1 MIIGIEKFLSIT
13 NKLVVDMR
21 TKEEYESG
29 HIIDA
34 INFEILNHEE
44 RKKVSI
50 LYNKGLN
57 QEAYLLAYE
66 YALDKLPKLFKT
78 IKKYK
83 DRNIIFYCARGGSR
97 STIVYEV
104 FKNLK
109 AISIYKIKD
118 GYKSYRQFSN
128 DFFENSLMS
137 YDSLTIYENIGVKL
151 LSESISS
158 NKYLL
163 LDLRNKMKPEENPF
177 ILLKDKKEYLNN
189 RMLNY
194 FVFEKLYHSKHRK
207 IVFILPVIKNISDVL
222 HEKLSRLIELGN
234 GLYLSSTIDERI
246 KIIKERYLEGDF
258 TTKLLINF
266 LNNKRKE
273 ISNTLVDDVI
283 QSLNE
288 KMYEK
293 AIELIL
299 LNYTDPIMSY
309 YVNKNEIK
317 KFRNIKKINEYLE
330 SWSE

>member
-1 MIIGIEKFLSIT
+1 MIIGVENFLSMT
-13 NKLVVDMR
+13 NKLVIDMR

-44 RKKVSI
+44 RKEVSI

-66 YALDKLPKLFKT
+66 YALDKLPKLFKI

-83 DRNIIFYCARGGSR
+83 DRSIIFYCARGGSR
-97 STIVYEV
+97 SSIVYEV

-137 YDSLTIYENIGVKL
+137 YDALTIYENIGVKL
-151 LSESISS
+151 PRESINN

-177 ILLKDKKEYLNN
+177 ILLKTKKEYLNN

-194 FVFEKLYHSKHRK
+194 FIFEKLYHSEHRR
-207 IVFILPVIKNISDVL
+207 IVFILPVIKNVSDVL
-222 HEKLSRLIELGN
+222 HEKVSQLIELGN
-234 GLYLSSTIDERI
+234 GLYLCGSIEERV
-246 KIIKERYLEGDF
+246 KSIKESYLEGDF

-266 LNNKRKE
+266 LNDKRKE

-283 QSLNE
+283 KALNE
-288 KMYEK
+288 EMHEK

-299 LNYTDPIMSY
+299 LNYTDLIMNY
-309 YVNKNEIK
+309 YVSKNEIK
-317 KFRNIKKINEYLE
+317 KFRNIEKINEYLE

>member
-1 MIIGIEKFLSIT
+1 VI
-13 NKLVVDMR
+13 DMR

-34 INFEILNHEE
+34 INFEILNHKE
-44 RKKVSI
+44 RKEVSI

-66 YALDKLPKLFKT
+66 YALDKLPKLFRI

-83 DRNIIFYCARGGSR
+83 DKNIVFYCARGGSR

-109 AISIYKIKD
+109 AISIYKIKE
-118 GYKSYRQFSN
+118 GYKSYRQFTN
-128 DFFENSLMS
+128 TFFENSLIS
-137 YDSLTIYENIGVKL
+137 YDALTIYENIGVKL
-151 LSESISS
+151 PRKSIDS

-177 ILLKDKKEYLNN
+177 ILLKTKEEYFNN

-194 FVFEKLYHSKHRK
+194 FIFNKLYYSEHTR
-207 IVFILPVIKNISDVL
+207 IVFILPVIKKLSDVL
-222 HEKLSRLIELGN
+222 HEKISRLIEFGFKF
-234 GLYLSSTIDERI
+234 YLSGT
-246 KIIKERYLEGDF
+246 IKERVKTIRENYLEEDL
-258 TTKLLINF
+258 TTRLLINF

-273 ISNTLVDDVI
+273 ISNALVDDI
-283 QSLNE
+283 IRLLNE
-288 KMYEK
+288 KNYDI
-293 AIELIL
+293 AIEAIL
-299 LNYTDPIMSY
+299 LNYTDPIMDHY
-309 YVNKNEIK
+309 MAKNEIK
-317 KFRNIKKINEYLE
+317 KIVSIKKVNEYLE